1 MAGLTPAHLLI
12 ILFIALIVIGP
23 GKLPEVGAAI
33 GKSVREFKR
42 ATGDLQET
50 LTGPLNAQPP
60 TPAQAQAPLPAAY
73 PPQAPYQRPPIR
85 HKPRISRCLR
95 RPMPATYPPSP
106 VSSRLL
112 SATSAVSARY
122 RRRSAPPAPLG
133 YPAPAIAEYRPATG
147 TIVEPPPTPRV
158 G

>member
-60 TPAQAQAPLPAAY
+60 APAQAQAPLPVAYPPQAPYPAAY
-73 PPQAPYQRPPIR
+73 PPQAPYQ
-85 HKPRISRCLR
+85 
-95 RPMPATYPPSP
+95 PATGVVVP
-106 VSSRLL
+106 
-112 SATSAVSARY
+112 
-122 RRRSAPPAPLG
+122 PPAPLG
-133 YPAPAIAEYRPATG
+133 YPAQLGYPAPAGDPAAGPRPALAEYRPATG
-147 TIVEPPPTPRV
+147 ASVEPPPTPRV